1 VYDATVTPAP
11 APGPAALRWQRLQ
24 LVRLS
29 ATFRR
34 FAVVGVANTVIDV
47 VLFAA
52 LHAPLGILAANF
64 VSTSAG
70 MAFSFLVNGRFTFGA
85 RRVAARDAVLFV
97 AANGSTMWV
106 LQPLLITLAHV
117 TFATPLMI
125 AKVGALGVSVVANFL
140 LYRYVVWPLEP
151 SSAGA
156 VTPLTRP
163 AGLDAA
169 PAAARR

>member
-1 VYDATVTPAP
+1 VYDQTVTPAP
-11 APGPAALRWQRLQ
+11 STGLASPLRLRLQ
-24 LVRLS
+24 AARLS

-47 VLFAA
+47 ALFAA
-52 LHAPLGILAANF
+52 LYASVGIVAANF

-85 RRVAARDAVLFV
+85 RKVTVRHAVLFV
-97 AANGSTMWV
+97 AANGSTMWL

-117 TFATPLMI
+117 TLATPLMT
-125 AKVGALGVSVVANFL
+125 AKVCALGASVVANFL

-151 SSAGA
+151 SSSEA
-156 VTPLTRP
+156 VTPQPRP

-169 PAAARR
+169 PAAARI